1 MRLPPEQLQAQLPA
15 MLQGLLLWAEDS
27 KNKFRLKVRG
37 IVERLVRRC
46 GLGPVTSAFPAG
58 DSKLLTHI
66 RRQRS
71 RRERVRAA
79 NGTSQV
85 ANIFSK

>member
-1 MRLPPEQLQAQLPA
+1 MRLPPEQLLAQLPA
-15 MLQGLLLWAEDS
+15 MMQGLLLWAEDS

-46 GLGPVTSAFPAG
+46 GLDAVAAAFPPG

-71 RRERVRAA
+71 RRERLRA
-79 NGTSQV
+79 GTSQV
-85 ANIFSK
+85 